1 MSASVWL
8 VAPML
13 PPLARNHPLPSP
25 QRRRSERF
33 AGPRTMA
40 RPLPVFP
47 AGASVMDRLRR
58 ELWRHKH
65 SATLWAVEV
74 SARDESLLACS
85 GPFTPRV
92 AQVVALDEL
101 AYGRG
106 PTLEWLRGRR
116 AEFERYDASAE
127 TGSGRGIDVPRA
139 GAVSEEAVDALLTEA
154 RRLTRAEAGTVYL
167 REPAGLRFVAAHNEA
182 LERRHGWA
190 EARRRLTD
198 GSLPLDERSI
208 ASYVLLTHRPVNMP
222 HAYHVRVGDRP
233 YVFNPE
239 WDLKND
245 YRTRSMLSLPIRD
258 GRGDVVGV
266 LQLINARD
274 EAGALAPFSAA
285 AEDAVGVLLVGWSQ
299 RLG

>member
-33 AGPRTMA
+33 CWPRTMA

-65 SATLWAVEV
+65 TANLWAVEV

-92 AQVVALDEL
+92 AQVLALDEL

-116 AEFERYDASAE
+116 AR
-127 TGSGRGIDVPRA
+127 
-139 GAVSEEAVDALLTEA
+139 SEE
-154 RRLTRAEAGTVYL
+154 R
-167 REPAGLRFVAAHNEA
+167 
-182 LERRHGWA
+182 
-190 EARRRLTD
+190 
-198 GSLPLDERSI
+198 
-208 ASYVLLTHRPVNMP
+208 
-222 HAYHVRVGDRP
+222 RVGKECRSRWSP
-233 YVFNPE
+233 YH
-239 WDLKND
+239 
-245 YRTRSMLSLPIRD
+245 
-258 GRGDVVGV
+258 
-266 LQLINARD
+266 
-274 EAGALAPFSAA
+274 
-285 AEDAVGVLLVGWSQ
+285 
-299 RLG
+299 

>member
-1 MSASVWL
+1 
-8 VAPML
+8 
-13 PPLARNHPLPSP
+13 
-25 QRRRSERF
+25 
-33 AGPRTMA
+33 
-40 RPLPVFP
+40 
-47 AGASVMDRLRR
+47 MDRLRR

-65 SATLWAVEV
+65 SANLWAVEV

-127 TGSGRGIDVPRA
+127 TGSGREIDVPRA

-222 HAYHVRVGDRP
+222 DAYDVRVDEQP
-233 YVFNPE
+233 YVFNPA
-239 WDLKND
+239 WDLMND
-245 YRTRSMLSLPIRD
+245 YRTRAMLSLPIRD

>member
-1 MSASVWL
+1 
-8 VAPML
+8 
-13 PPLARNHPLPSP
+13 
-25 QRRRSERF
+25 
-33 AGPRTMA
+33 MA

-47 AGASVMDRLRR
+47 AGAAVMDRLRR

-65 SATLWAVEV
+65 SANLWAVEV

-167 REPAGLRFVAAHNEA
+167 REPAGPRVVGADNEA
-182 LERRHGWA
+182 VER
-190 EARRRLTD
+190 
-198 GSLPLDERSI
+198 P
-208 ASYVLLTHRPVNMP
+208 P
-222 HAYHVRVGDRP
+222 
-233 YVFNPE
+233 
-239 WDLKND
+239 
-245 YRTRSMLSLPIRD
+245 
-258 GRGDVVGV
+258 GRGGGRPRA
-266 LQLINARD
+266 N
-274 EAGALAPFSAA
+274 GGPPALG
-285 AEDAVGVLLVGWSQ
+285 E
-299 RLG
+299 